1 MSRVCKLTGKRPLAG
16 NHVSHAHNKT
26 KRRQLPNLQSKRL
39 FVRELNRW
47 VRVRIS
53 TRAIKSIDKKGL
65 MPYLRETGLT
75 LKDIS
80 SRG

>member
-26 KRRQLPNLQSKRL
+26 RRRQLPNLQSKRL
-39 FVRELNRW
+39 YVRELNRW
-47 VRVRIS
+47 IRIRVS

-65 MPYLRETGLT
+65 MAYLRETGVQ